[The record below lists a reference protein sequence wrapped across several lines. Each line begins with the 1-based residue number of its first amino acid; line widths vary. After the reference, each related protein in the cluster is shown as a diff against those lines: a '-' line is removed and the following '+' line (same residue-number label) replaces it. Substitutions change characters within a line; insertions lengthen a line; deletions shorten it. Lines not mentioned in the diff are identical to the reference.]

1 MFPGETV
8 LSQMEYGMKVSD
20 HVSEFKVMESNG
32 SFYIGTLFTYCGNK
46 ECPDCKGEL
55 PKGFQE
61 PNSRETDYFDKREQ
75 AEKALV
81 EYKRLGVLE
90 KARY

>member
-8 LSQMEYGMKVSD
+8 LSKMEYGMKISD
-20 HVSEFKVMESNG
+20 HVSEFQVMESNG
-32 SFYIGTLFTYCGNK
+32 MFYIGTIFTYCGDTS
-46 ECPDCKGEL
+46 CLDCRGEMR
-55 PKGFQE
+55 KGFQE
-61 PNSRETDYFDKREQ
+61 PNSRETDYFDTREQ